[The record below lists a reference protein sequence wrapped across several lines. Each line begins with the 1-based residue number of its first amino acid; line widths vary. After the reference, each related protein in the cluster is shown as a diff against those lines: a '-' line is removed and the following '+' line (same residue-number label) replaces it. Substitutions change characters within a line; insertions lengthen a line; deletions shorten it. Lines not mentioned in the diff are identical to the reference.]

1 MFEVGDY
8 VYASDWCYGRIIDL
22 DYDGAF
28 IEFETTGGGGSC
40 YFYFDE
46 ITKA

>member
-28 IEFETTGGGGSC
+28 IEFETG
-40 YFYFDE
+40 FYESLNQLRSDGFPV
-46 ITKA
+46 